1 MYYACSSVCNGTCAS
16 CHYFADAGNT
26 PPLVLG
32 DLVKKVS
39 RASLAAALEKI
50 SGKYQG
56 VTVNTSSG
64 GSERVLIMPDGR
76 KISIAPDAGGVPS
89 PAKARD
95 PAIDAELKTLGKYK
109 GGK

>member
-1 MYYACSSVCNGTCAS
+1 MYYASSCNCES
-16 CHYFADAGNT
+16 CRSLPDAGNA

-32 DLVKKVS
+32 DFVKKVS

-56 VTVNTSSG
+56 AAVNTSSG

-76 KISIAPDAGGVPS
+76 KISIAPDAGGAPS